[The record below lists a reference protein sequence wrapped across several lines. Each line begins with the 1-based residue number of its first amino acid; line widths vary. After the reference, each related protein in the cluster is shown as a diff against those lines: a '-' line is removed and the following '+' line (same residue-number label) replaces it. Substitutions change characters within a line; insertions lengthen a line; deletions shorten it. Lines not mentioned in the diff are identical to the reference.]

1 MFINVNITNSMNVKN
16 NYMYYYYRIIIN
28 NTYII
33 INIDSHYY

>member
-16 NYMYYYYRIIIN
+16 NNMYYYYRIIIN